1 MQCNPRHL
9 DKRGPAATPK
19 LAFACAMFCDR
30 PFITALCTTTHTYT
44 AAAMS
49 YAAAAS
55 KGPRQSPE
63 EARAPAPPEVEHS
76 ESASTASLID
86 VDSEGVHT
94 VPADFKEHDV
104 QTNSQAERIEREAE
118 ALKAKAIAEEK
129 RLKKEFAEKEKVAK
143 EKAKKAAERIEK
155 NSDNPV
161 FIGNAVAVVA
171 LSAGLGFGAYRKYIN
186 GELTWK
192 VVGAWT
198 GLVGLFAAGDFYL
211 SKYLFKNKYPERK

>member
-1 MQCNPRHL
+1 
-9 DKRGPAATPK
+9 
-19 LAFACAMFCDR
+19 
-30 PFITALCTTTHTYT
+30 
-44 AAAMS
+44 MS

-63 EARAPAPPEVEHS
+63 EARAPAPPEIEHS

-86 VDSEGVHT
+86 VDSESVHT
-94 VPADFKEHDV
+94 VPSDFKEHDV
-104 QTNSQAERIEREAE
+104 QTSSQAERIEREAE
-118 ALKAKAIAEEK
+118 SLKAKAIAEE
-129 RLKKEFAEKEKVAK
+129 RELKKQFAEKEQQAK
-143 EKAKKAAERIEK
+143 EKAKKAAARIEK

-161 FIGNAVAVVA
+161 FIGNAVAVAA